1 MTDYQRASFWPLGST
16 MYGIGFHW
24 TTWTMPQEG
33 PPLSFPEAV
42 ERFDVPAF
50 VEQAVE
56 CGAGH
61 VLLTATHELHWLPG
75 PNPEV
80 DRILPGRTCQRDL
93 IMEIADGLSKAG
105 IKLMLYYNHGTI
117 GTPPELQDPEWQA
130 AVGARAKDR
139 SRYHDNYC
147 RVLGWLGEHYGP
159 KVIALWLDSASHFTQ
174 FPDTPWDR
182 FTAAAKAGHPG
193 RLVTYNSGVLNF
205 AMVTPF
211 QDYWAGEVT
220 GLPTWLPVGPHAPN
234 GLPWYALCTY
244 NVYDRYCNQGEWG
257 ISEKSR
263 KHVWTAPDPNV
274 VAAFARTIHFGGW
287 GGAVTFN
294 LLCYQ
299 DGRAIPT
306 DLATMKAVK
315 KLLRSSAPG

>member
-1 MTDYQRASFWPLGST
+1 MEHYNRANFWPLGGT
-16 MYGIGFHW
+16 KYGIGFHW
-24 TTWTMPQEG
+24 TTWTMPEQG
-33 PPLSFPEAV
+33 LPLPFPEAV

-80 DRILPGRTCQRDL
+80 DKILPGRTCRRDL
-93 IMEIADGLSKAG
+93 IMEIVDGLAKVG
-105 IKLMLYYNHGTI
+105 IKFMLYYNHGTI
-117 GTPPELQDPEWQA
+117 GSGKNLQDPEWQE
-130 AVGARAKDR
+130 AVGSLQKDR
-139 SRYHDNYC
+139 SRYYDNYC
-147 RVLGWLGEHYGP
+147 RVLGWLGAHYGP
-159 KVIALWLDSASHFTQ
+159 KVIAYWLDSAAHFEN
-174 FPDTPWDR
+174 FADTPWER
-182 FTAAAKAGHPG
+182 FTAAAKAGHPE
-193 RLVTYNSGVLNF
+193 RLVAYNSGVLNF
-205 AMVTPF
+205 HMVTPY
-211 QDYWAGEVT
+211 QDYWAGEIA
-220 GLPTWLPVGPHAPN
+220 GLPHYLPVGQFAPN
-234 GLPWYALCTY
+234 GLPWYSLCTY

-257 ISEKSR
+257 ITAKNR
-263 KHVWTAPDPNV
+263 DHVWSAPDPQV
-274 VAAFARTIHFGGW
+274 VAEFARRIHFGGW

-315 KLLRSSAPG
+315 QLLRT